1 MDTQFR
7 KAKSLTTRITLAL
20 VTFLFLV
27 GPVATV
33 QADDIEW
40 GKKMIKEGME
50 MVEKGLKMKMEA
62 EKMIM
67 DGKMKIMKGEMK
79 MKGIWTE

>member
-1 MDTQFR
+1 MTTQLR
-7 KAKSLTTRITLAL
+7 STGSITTRIAL
-20 VTFLFLV
+20 VFVTLLLLL

-50 MVEKGLKMKMEA
+50 MVMKGQKMKMEA

-67 DGKMKIMKGEMK
+67 EGEMMIMKGEMM
-79 MKGIWTE
+79 MKGIRFE